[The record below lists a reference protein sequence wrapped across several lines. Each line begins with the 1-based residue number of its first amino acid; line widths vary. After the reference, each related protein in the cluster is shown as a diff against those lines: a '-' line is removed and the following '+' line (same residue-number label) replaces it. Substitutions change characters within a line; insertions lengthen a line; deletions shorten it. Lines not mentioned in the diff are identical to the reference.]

1 MHTNL
6 RFQRPFSKEDEK
18 NLNLPGVAGHH
29 LYLNFAAVMGRRS
42 FKKQPLPLLEKVE
55 VTDAGAEGKAVARVD
70 NRVVFI
76 PFGVPGDIVDV
87 QVTKRKKAFLEGRI
101 VNFHEYSSFRT
112 EAVCEHFGLC
122 GGCRWQNMSYEKQL
136 FFKQKQV
143 KDNFDRIGKLDYPE
157 IRPILASEDIFF
169 YRNKLDYTFSNRK
182 WFTGQRPENASS
194 ADSNGIGFHL
204 IGMFDRI
211 IDIEKC
217 HLQPDPS
224 NEIRLAVREY
234 SLSKGLSFF
243 DAKTWEGLLRNLIIR
258 NTLSGQLMVI
268 IVFQYDEEE
277 IIRELLQFVQDKFP
291 AITSLMYTINP
302 KKNDDI
308 SDLQI
313 RLFHGKPYML
323 EEFPAFHNDDPKL
336 KFKIGPVSFFQTNAK
351 QAAHLYHI
359 AAEMAGFEGHETVY
373 DLYSGAGTIAC
384 YISKYVK
391 KVVGLESIPSAV
403 ADAGENAVLNGI
415 TNVSF
420 YTGDIAK
427 ILDKEFFETNG
438 NPDIVI
444 TDPPRNGMHDKVI
457 EQILAARPQKVVYI
471 SCNPA
476 TQARDLQLM
485 SELYEIK
492 AVQPVDMF
500 PHTQHVENV
509 ALLVKNEK

>member
-1 MHTNL
+1 M
-6 RFQRPFSKEDEK
+6 EK
-18 NLNLPGVAGHH
+18 
-29 LYLNFAAVMGRRS
+29 
-42 FKKQPLPLLEKVE
+42 LEII
-55 VTDAGAEGKAVARVD
+55 DAGAEGKAVARVD

-76 PFGVPGDIVDV
+76 PFAVPGDIVDV
-87 QVTKRKKAFLEGRI
+87 QVTKRKKSFFEGRI
-101 VNFHEYSSFRT
+101 VNIHEYSPFRT
-112 EAVCEHFGLC
+112 EPACEHFGLC
-122 GGCRWQNMSYEKQL
+122 GGCRWQNMSYDKQL
-136 FFKQKQV
+136 HFKQKQV
-143 KDNFDRIGKLDYPE
+143 KDHFDRIGKFDYPE

-182 WFTGQRPENASS
+182 WFTGQRPESGETA
-194 ADSNGIGFHL
+194 ASNGIGFHL

-224 NEIRLAVREY
+224 NAIRLAIREY
-234 SLSKGLSFF
+234 SLSKGLTFF

-268 IVFQYDEEE
+268 IVFQYDEED
-277 IIRELLQFVQDKFP
+277 IIRELLQFVKDKFP
-291 AITSLMYTINP
+291 AITSLMYVINP

-308 SDLQI
+308 SDLEI
-313 RLFHGKPYML
+313 KLFYGIPYML
-323 EEFPAFHNDDPKL
+323 EEFPAFREADPKL

-351 QAAHLYHI
+351 QAARLYRI
-359 AAEMAGFEGHETVY
+359 AVELAGFEGHETVY

-384 YISKYVK
+384 YVSKYVN

-403 ADAGENAVLNGI
+403 EDARENAVLNHI
-415 TNVSF
+415 TNISF
-420 YTGDIAK
+420 HAGDIAK
-427 ILDKEFFETNG
+427 ILDREFFDTNG
-438 NPDIVI
+438 NPDIII
-444 TDPPRNGMHDKVI
+444 TDPPRNGMHEKVVQ
-457 EQILAARPQKVVYI
+457 QILAARPQKVVYI

-485 SELYEIK
+485 SEFYEIK

-509 ALLVKNEK
+509 VLLAPVHPS